1 MELSINPL
9 DSVLNFGSKLLDKF
23 IPDPAAKAAAQL
35 ELVKLSQSGELA
47 KLAADTQLAQGQ
59 LDINKIEAAS
69 PDRFVSGGRP
79 FVIWVCGVGLGVQFI
94 VSPLLTFFAEL
105 IFSKHIIMPVLDTGT
120 LLGLLASLLGTSYMR
135 SQEKIKGVA

>member
-23 IPDPAAKAAAQL
+23 IPDPAQKAAAQL

-69 PDRFVSGGRP
+69 SDRFVSGGRP
-79 FVIWVCGVGLGVQFI
+79 FIIWVCGVGLGVQFI

-105 IFSKHIIMPVLDTGT
+105 CFNKHIVMPNLDTGT
-120 LLGLLASLLGTSYMR
+120 LLALLASLLGTSYMR
-135 SQEKIKGVA
+135 SQEKLRGIA

>member
-23 IPDPAAKAAAQL
+23 IPDPTAKAAAQL
-35 ELVKLSQSGELA
+35 ELVKAAQTGELA
-47 KLAADTQLAQGQ
+47 KLAAETQLAQGQ

-69 PDRFVSGGRP
+69 SDRFVSGGRP
-79 FVIWVCGVGLGVQFI
+79 FIIWVCGVGLGVQFI

-105 IFSKHIIMPVLDTGT
+105 CFSKHIVMPNLDSGT
-120 LLGLLASLLGTSYMR
+120 LLALLASLLGTSYMR
-135 SQEKIKGVA
+135 SQEKLKGVA

>member
-23 IPDPAAKAAAQL
+23 IPDPAQKAAAQL

-69 PDRFVSGGRP
+69 SDRFVSGGRP
-79 FVIWVCGVGLGVQFI
+79 FIIWVCGVGLGVQFI
-94 VSPLLTFFAEL
+94 ISPLLTFFAEL
-105 IFSKHIIMPVLDTGT
+105 CFNKHIVMPNLDTGT
-120 LLGLLASLLGTSYMR
+120 LLALLASLLGTSYMR
-135 SQEKIKGVA
+135 SQEKLRGIA